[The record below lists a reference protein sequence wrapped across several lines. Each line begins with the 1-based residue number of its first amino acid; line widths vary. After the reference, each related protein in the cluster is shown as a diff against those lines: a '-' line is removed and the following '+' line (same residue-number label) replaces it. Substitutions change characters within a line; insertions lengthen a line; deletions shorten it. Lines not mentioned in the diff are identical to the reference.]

1 MKVRETTRAR
11 RTTRARG
18 DSKGPSGE
26 IPFTAVD
33 GLSTFLKQKGNT
45 LLVKG
50 YAGAGKTTLALQL
63 LRELAPDGGGIYV
76 SSRVSLQKL
85 RREFPWA
92 RFGGNGAAPVG
103 GFTDLRLGSPST
115 VLEEIMGAITS
126 KRTITS
132 SAVVLDTWDGIA
144 KEMDPTERLKAEKM
158 LIAFADSQRA
168 RVIFVSEEPQRT
180 TMDFLVDG
188 IVELTREER
197 YGRVFR
203 EIEVQK
209 LRGTL
214 IEQHKYL
221 YTLKDGRFTLIA
233 PYSSAVPAG
242 ARRPDPIQDSG
253 PFASFG
259 SAALDAA
266 FGGLRKG
273 ATFVVVYDERV
284 PYDAI
289 RLISIRAT
297 INALNAG
304 KGVFGIPLP
313 GATINELAEAVR
325 PRVDPD
331 VYTRCLAL
339 GSLGG
344 EAEAGPPLH
353 SVNDADP
360 RQASARITD
369 LVAKVRAQSRA
380 KGVLI
385 VESVGTLEAHF
396 ASRIESVVEGVGKT
410 AGAVRSSS
418 VDAYLLLIQHD
429 SPIASRILAM
439 SNRYVRLI
447 TMDRSVVILAE
458 KPASPAYSIDHAPED
473 PINPRLT
480 LIV

>member
-1 MKVRETTRAR
+1 MRQTTQPMRLSRAK
-11 RTTRARG
+11 G
-18 DSKGPSGE
+18 GSKE
-26 IPFTAVD
+26 AVEEVPFTAVD

-63 LRELAPDGGGIYV
+63 LRELAPDGGGVYV

-85 RREFPWA
+85 QREFPWA
-92 RFGGNGAAPVG
+92 RLGKKGAAPAG

-115 VLEEIMGAITS
+115 VLEEIVGAITS
-126 KRTITS
+126 KRTTN

-144 KEMDPTERLKAEKM
+144 KEMDPNERLKAEKM
-158 LIAFADSQRA
+158 LIAVADSHMA

-188 IVELTREER
+188 IVELTREEK
-197 YGRVFR
+197 YGRVLR

-221 YTLKDGRFTLIA
+221 YTLKDGRFTLIP
-233 PYSSAVPAG
+233 PYSPAVPSG
-242 ARRPDPIQDSG
+242 ARRPEPIQDSG

-266 FGGLRKG
+266 VGGLRKG
-273 ATFVVVYDERV
+273 GTFVVVYDERV

-289 RLISIRAT
+289 RLISIRAV
-297 INALNAG
+297 INALNTG

-313 GATINELAEAVR
+313 GATNSELAEAVR
-325 PRVDPD
+325 PYVDPE
-331 VYTRCLAL
+331 VYARCLAL

-344 EAEAGPPLH
+344 EAEAGPPLY
-353 SVNDADP
+353 SINDADP

-369 LVAKVRAQSRA
+369 IVAKLRARSRA
-380 KGVLI
+380 RSVLI
-385 VESVGTLEAHF
+385 VESVGTLEALF
-396 ASRIESVVEGVGKT
+396 ASRIDAVVEGAGKR
-410 AGAVRSSS
+410 AGAVRSSG

-439 SNRYVRLI
+439 SNRYLRLI
-447 TMDRSVVILAE
+447 TMDRSVVILGE
-458 KPASPAYSIDHAPED
+458 KPASPAYSIDHAPDD